1 MLEGIEIATIMIVDD
16 AAFMR
21 ALLKKILLQ
30 YGHEVVAEAGNGD
43 EAVEKYQQYKPD
55 IVLLDIIMPAGSKTK
70 DGIDTLQKIMEIDPH
85 AKIIMC
91 SSMGQ
96 QALVVE
102 ALKCGAKDF
111 IVKPFQPQ
119 KVMEV
124 LNKWC

>member
-1 MLEGIEIATIMIVDD
+1 MANVMIVDD

-21 ALLKKILLQ
+21 ALLKKIVLQ
-30 YGHEVVAEAGNGD
+30 CGHNVVAEAGNGD
-43 EAVEKYQQYKPD
+43 EAIEKFQQYKPD
-55 IVLLDIIMPAGSKTK
+55 IILLDIIMPPGGKTK
-70 DGIDTLQKIMEIDPH
+70 DGIDVLRKIMDIDPS
-85 AKIIMC
+85 AKVVMC

-96 QALVVE
+96 QALVYE
-102 ALKCGAKDF
+102 ALKLGAKDF